1 MEVDISSI
9 IIDGYNLIGI
19 HHRDLEQQRN
29 NLMEMLAEYKKLR
42 GHDIILV
49 FDGWKS
55 GSSKEESFMIDGIK
69 VIYSRLG
76 EKADSVIKRLVHSEK
91 RKWIVVS
98 SDRAVSD
105 HTWRHESVAVS
116 SDEFMNAIEKNRKFV
131 EGEYE
136 PLEEE
141 RYLHKK
147 GSPRTLSKKEKEK
160 KKVLSKL

>member
-1 MEVDISSI
+1 LEVNISSI

-29 NLMEMLAEYKKLR
+29 KLIEMLVEYKKFS
-42 GHDIILV
+42 GHNIILV

-55 GSSKEESFMIDGIK
+55 GSSEETSLVLNGIR

-98 SDRAVSD
+98 SDREVSD

-136 PLEEE
+136 PLDETGCL
-141 RYLHKK
+141 RKK
-147 GSPRTLSKKEKEK
+147 GSSRTLSKKEKEK
-160 KKVLSKL
+160 KRVLNKL